1 VTVTPPPSRRSFL
14 RGLVGAGFAGP
25 ALHLAAPR
33 AHAAAATSSL
43 AQRFP
48 DLARHFVFEYYPWYG
63 TDPMRHWDA
72 EDRVPPDDI
81 ATNYYPALGPY
92 DSRSRVTLERHA
104 RWIADSGAG
113 AINLSW
119 WGPDSY
125 EDQAVHEVMD
135 VMKDHGLKVTF
146 HLEPYADDRGQRF
159 VDDVLYL
166 LREYGERRGW
176 DALLILKNADGT
188 EGPVLKGFGTILTPE
203 TTDCHGVRRK
213 VPEYTADDLWQR
225 QTTELRRA
233 LRHDFDHVTILAD
246 SVDITRTVR
255 SGFDGIA
262 IYDNLT
268 PPTSYAVYAAQ
279 ASRAGLLFSFN
290 ANPGFDLVEPREIE
304 PGSCYAPP
312 PFVPETSAIDWSR
325 PEERERAAARSE
337 DRIRESFASTLAA
350 QTNPA
355 LTDYRR
361 GFLLV
366 YLNSFNEWHEGHS
379 FEPMR
384 DAGELSA
391 AQRAVG
397 YHNPDRGGYR
407 IALLRSLLQPVLTSP
422 LRA

>member
-1 VTVTPPPSRRSFL
+1 MPSSRRSFL
-14 RGLVGAGFAGP
+14 RSLLGAGLAGP
-25 ALHLAAPR
+25 VLHLAAPR

-48 DLARHFVFEYYPWYG
+48 DLARHFIFEYYPWYG

-72 EDRVPPDDI
+72 EDRVPPDDL

-92 DSRSRVTLERHA
+92 DSRATATLERHA
-104 RWIADSGAG
+104 RWIVESGAG
-113 AINLSW
+113 AVNLSW

-125 EDQAVHEVMD
+125 EDGAVHTIMD

-159 VDDVLYL
+159 VEDVLYL

-176 DALLILKNADGT
+176 DALLVLKDADGS
-188 EGPVLKGFGTILTPE
+188 EGPVFKGFGTILPTE
-203 TTDCHGVRRK
+203 TTDCHGVRHK
-213 VPEYTADDLWQR
+213 VPEYTADDVWQR

-233 LRHDFDHVTILAD
+233 LRRDFDHVTMLAD
-246 SVDITRTVR
+246 SLDITRTSR

-262 IYDNLT
+262 IYSNLT
-268 PPTSYAVYAAQ
+268 LPTSYAVHAAQ
-279 ASRAGLLFSFN
+279 ASRAGLVFSFN
-290 ANPGFDLVEPREIE
+290 ANPGFDLVEPREVE
-304 PGSCYAPP
+304 PDSCYSPS

-325 PEERERAAARSE
+325 PEERERAAGRSA
-337 DRIRESFASTLAA
+337 DRIRESLAATLAV
-350 QTNPA
+350 QTDPA
-355 LTDYRR
+355 LTNYRR

-384 DAGELSA
+384 NAAELSP

-397 YHNPDRGGYR
+397 YHNPERGDYR

-422 LRA
+422 LLA